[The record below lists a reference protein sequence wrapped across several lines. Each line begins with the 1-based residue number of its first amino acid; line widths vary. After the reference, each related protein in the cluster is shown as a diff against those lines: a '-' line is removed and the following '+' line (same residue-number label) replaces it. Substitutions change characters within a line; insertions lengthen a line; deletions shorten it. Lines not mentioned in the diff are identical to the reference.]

1 MIQQLGTS
9 RAAPALATSD
19 GRMRLAWIDKRE
31 LVPGG
36 CERLHKEVAL
46 SPLQVSFAADPSAST
61 RSLLLSLSIAKR
73 RPGTK
78 KNAPKPMRIVQIR
91 E

>member
-1 MIQQLGTS
+1 M
-9 RAAPALATSD
+9 
-19 GRMRLAWIDKRE
+19 AWVDKRE

-36 CERLHKEVAL
+36 CQRLHKEVAL

-73 RPGTK
+73 RLGTK
-78 KNAPKPMRIVQIR
+78 KTPQNR
-91 E
+91 